1 LSSRDFPNL
10 GSLNERIELQS
21 KVQTI
26 DAVGGHVQSFNSLA
40 TVWAR
45 VVSGN
50 GSFTEIADARSAR
63 ISHTITIRF
72 RSDINS
78 GDRVIYRSEPLEI
91 IFTSDL
97 NGRKAYLVLKCS
109 QIQATG

>member
-1 LSSRDFPNL
+1 LSSRTFPSL
-10 GSLNERIELQS
+10 GSLSERIELQS

-26 DAVGGHVQSFNSLA
+26 DAVGGHLQTFNALA

-45 VVSGN
+45 VVFSN
-50 GSFTEIADARSAR
+50 GAIADIGDARSAR

-72 RSDINS
+72 RSDIGP

-91 IFTSDL
+91 ISANDL

-109 QIQATG
+109 KIQATG